1 MKRPHIRL
9 VFVLVF
15 FFLVCTFNL
24 SAEEAGLI
32 IQSPLYGTEQRSS
45 PSEVN
50 LAVQSFSAQ
59 LGLVS
64 QSIEYDEEQ
73 RLLSAVSS
81 GSYPVTPGDTFRLV
95 YLDGMKSVTVDL
107 QVDESSSVTIPGLG
121 TIDGKGMTFAE
132 IRKAINEMVSTY
144 YSYSNPQLVFT
155 RTGSFMVSVVGEVIG
170 TRVVPAWGL
179 TRLSEVVQNATP
191 YASTR
196 AVEVRHA
203 DGSREV
209 FDLYKAMREGDLQQ
223 DPLLRSGDVITL
235 KRAETL
241 VMLGGKVYKS
251 GTYQLLESD
260 RLSDLLTSYGGG
272 VLTSADI
279 QNIRIQRYNE
289 ESGDWSV
296 HYVNF
301 LEDPQ
306 HRLSSMDQVIV
317 DAKQPSYQTVT
328 VEGAVSSNEVY
339 DALSTTALVGYTSGR
354 IFYQFYPG
362 ERVHQMLKTLSSR
375 FLTVSDLEGSY
386 LLRSGKRIPINIQEI
401 LYDDVQEEE
410 SLLLTPGD
418 TLMVPFTQRLVTVS
432 GGVVRPGVFAYV
444 PDKSANYYLSLA
456 GGLSDDATYP
466 TSVEIQGPDGNKLS
480 LGDPIPPET
489 TIAVEKESLARDIAP
504 TVAIIGLVSSILGII
519 ATVVN
524 IILDARSL

>member
-73 RLLSAVSS
+73 RLLSAVSN

-107 QVDESSSVTIPGLG
+107 QVDESSSVSIPGLG
-121 TIDGKGMTFAE
+121 TIDGKGKTFSQV
-132 IRKAINEMVSTY
+132 RKAIYDMVRTY
-144 YSYSNPQLVFT
+144 YSYSNPQLVFI
-155 RTGSFMVSVVGEVIG
+155 RTGSFMVSVVGEVVG

-179 TRLSEVVQNATP
+179 TRLSEVLQNATP

-196 AVEVRHA
+196 NVLIRHA
-203 DGSREV
+203 DGSEEV
-209 FDLYKAMREGDLQQ
+209 FDLYRAMRDGVLEE

-235 KRAETL
+235 ERCETL
-241 VMLGGKVYKS
+241 VMLSGRVYEE

-260 RLSDLLTSYGGG
+260 RLEDLLTTYGGG
-272 VLTSADI
+272 LLSSADV
-279 QNIRIQRYNE
+279 QNIRIQRYNP
-289 ESGDWSV
+289 ESGVWYV
-296 HYVNF
+296 QYVNL
-301 LEDPQ
+301 LEQPDF
-306 HRLSSMDQVIV
+306 RLSHLDQVIV
-317 DAKQPSYQTVT
+317 DAQQPSVQTVT
-328 VEGAVSSNEVY
+328 IEGAVSSSEVY
-339 DALSTTALVGYTSGR
+339 DSLSTTALVGYPSGR

-362 ERVHQMLKTLSSR
+362 ESMKQMLSSLSSR
-375 FLTVSDLEGSY
+375 FLAVSDLEGAY
-386 LLRSGKRIPINIQEI
+386 LLRSGNRIPLNIQSI
-401 LYDDVQEEE
+401 LYGEDENQSMHLQSD
-410 SLLLTPGD
+410 D
-418 TLMVPFTQRLVTVS
+418 TLLIPFTQRLVTVS

-444 PDKSANYYLSLA
+444 PDKTVNYYLSLA
-456 GGLSDDATYP
+456 GGLSDDAAYP
-466 TSVEIQGPDGNKLS
+466 SEVKVQGPDGKS
-480 LGDPIPPET
+480 IALGEPILPET
-489 TIAVEKESLARDIAP
+489 TIAVAKETLARDIAP
-504 TVAIIGLVSSILGII
+504 TVAIIGLVSSILGIV

-524 IILDARSL
+524 IILDSKSL